1 VALHERVQEDPGELG
16 GEKDGGGLAP
26 GEAEHRGNVAPSP
39 VGQAPRTGP
48 PPRSHPFTQLEFR
61 GRDGIADWYHQM
73 TDPWERFEAIV
84 EHVEETPR
92 GVKGLLTVIG
102 YRGEEPFHARMG
114 VDCELRNGR
123 IATLTA
129 RNAGD
134 VEKELH
140 HW

>member
-1 VALHERVQEDPGELG
+1 MGNRPDSPAQRSRGTDTTAVFRRFHDAWSDGDLATVLECVEPDVVARPLH
-16 GEKDGGGLAP
+16 GLL
-26 GEAEHRGNVAPSP
+26 
-39 VGQAPRTGP
+39 
-48 PPRSHPFTQLEFR
+48 FTQLEFR

-73 TDPWERFEAIV
+73 TDPWDRFEAIV

-102 YRGEEPFHARMG
+102 YRAEEPFHARMG
-114 VDCELRNGR
+114 VECELRNGR
-123 IATLTA
+123 IATLAA